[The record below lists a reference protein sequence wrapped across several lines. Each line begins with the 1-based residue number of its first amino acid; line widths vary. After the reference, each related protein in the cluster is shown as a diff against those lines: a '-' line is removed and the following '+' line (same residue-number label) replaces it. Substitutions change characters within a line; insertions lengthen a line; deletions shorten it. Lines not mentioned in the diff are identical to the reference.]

1 MLITK
6 TTALLSTLAAF
17 AIPTANAHTTFTT
30 LFVNNVDQGDGTCV
44 RMPRDPPTVTFPV
57 QDLASSD
64 MICGRDGLTAVQFTC
79 AVPAGNAAKN
89 TGASLT
95 FEFREIPD
103 SSQANRGIDAS
114 HKGPCSVYMKQLPLV
129 SGPSAQTEGSPSDG
143 WFKIFEEGYD
153 ASTGQWCTDKLSANN
168 GLLTVSLPA
177 GLPAGSAYLVRPEI
191 LALHRAQV
199 GDPQFY
205 IGCAQIYLQPPT
217 EGTGTA
223 GPNQNQRSLLEI
235 PSEYKVSI
243 PGYVKAGD
251 PSVSFNIYEPV
262 YPYPI
267 PGPPVFTPDPSNIKK
282 KSAAAGSS
290 TKNLLAAGIELVPS
304 TCLLKNANWCGVEV
318 PSYSTES
325 GCWDAS
331 EDCWQQEKACYD
343 SAPPSGHAN
352 CAVWDQ
358 KKCTVIQAACAAGN
372 FEGPPNQGQVLQ
384 GV

>member
-1 MLITK
+1 MVTSK
-6 TTALLSTLAAF
+6 TTTLLLALAAF
-17 AIPTANAHTTFTT
+17 APSANAHTTFTT
-30 LFVNNVDQGDGTCV
+30 LFVNGVDQGDGTCV
-44 RMPRDPPTVTFPV
+44 RMPLDPPTATFPV

-64 MICGRDGLTAVQFTC
+64 MICGRDGLAAVQFTC
-79 AVPAGNAAKN
+79 AVPAANADKN
-89 TGASLT
+89 TGALLT
-95 FEFREIPD
+95 FEFRETPD
-103 SSQANRGIDAS
+103 ISQANRGIDSS
-114 HKGPCSVYMKQLPLV
+114 HKGPCSVYMKQLPLA
-129 SGPSAQTEGSPSDG
+129 SGSGAQMDRSPSDG

-153 ASTGQWCTDKLSANN
+153 ASTGQWCTDKLSASN

-205 IGCAQIYLQPPT
+205 VGCAQIYLEPPT
-217 EGTGTA
+217 EDTA
-223 GPNQNQRSLLEI
+223 TASQSQNQRSLLAI

-267 PGPPVFTPDPSNIKK
+267 PGPPVFTPDLSNTKK
-282 KSAAAGSS
+282 ESAATVSS
-290 TKNLLAAGIELVPS
+290 TDNLLAAGIELVPS
-304 TCLLKNANWCGVEV
+304 TCLVKNANWCGVEV
-318 PSYSTES
+318 PSYSTEA

-331 EDCWQQEKACYD
+331 ENCWQQEKACYD

-358 KKCTVIQAACAAGN
+358 QKCTVIQAACAAGSFN
-372 FEGPPNQGQVLQ
+372 GPPNQGQVLQ